1 MGGWEMSWVKAKEVE
16 AEKYDVTVA
25 RTSILIVFILIL
37 IIWVLVSAWAEYSGI
52 LRYALFAFGIVA
64 ALLFLSYMLF
74 KDVAKSTVTRPEKS
88 EVLLGRSEK
97 LAKLI
102 KRAFQGYPTSQS
114 MLEEELREIMIER
127 ISVRRKMPVDEVR
140 ERSATFQGAMEIVGD
155 KELARLLSYRKK
167 LGGKKRLMVMPS
179 RSYNERIERI
189 IAKMEEWN

>member
-1 MGGWEMSWVKAKEVE
+1 MSWVKAKEVE